1 MRRQA
6 IVLAAALITAPLG
19 ARAADLVVWWE
30 KSFTPAEGAAVE
42 ELIAAFE
49 GKSGKQVE
57 LVRQD
62 VDQQTAAV
70 QAAIDAGRPPD
81 FLFGQIAEHVIPRWA
96 EEGRL
101 VDLTDIVEPFK
112 DMFDADTL
120 ELATL
125 RNGRD
130 QRIAFYAVP
139 MARDTTHVHV
149 WKSLL
154 EQAGF
159 TLDDIPTDWDAFW
172 AFWCDRVQPAVR
184 KALGRDDI
192 WGTGLNMSVQSVEP
206 RLNYTEFQLAYGT
219 PWTSADGRL
228 QVDDP
233 AVRTGMVQALD
244 S

>member
-30 KSFTPAEGAAVE
+30 ESFTPAEGAAVE

-130 QRIAFYAVP
+130 QRIAFTLCQWPSTRHTSTSGRACWSRRGSRW
-139 MARDTTHVHV
+139 MIFQRIGMLFGRSGAIGSSRRCARLWGATT
-149 WKSLL
+149 SG
-154 EQAGF
+154 ERG
-159 TLDDIPTDWDAFW
+159 
-172 AFWCDRVQPAVR
+172 
-184 KALGRDDI
+184 
-192 WGTGLNMSVQSVEP
+192 
-206 RLNYTEFQLAYGT
+206 
-219 PWTSADGRL
+219 
-228 QVDDP
+228 
-233 AVRTGMVQALD
+233 
-244 S
+244 